1 MHPGETPLPRPVLAV
16 GLALA
21 LAFGLTAFSDPALGD
36 YRLAPADKVRIE
48 VFGEPALGG
57 DFALDGRGRITL
69 PLVGEIQASGL
80 SAPQLQAAV
89 ADALGQGYLNQPR
102 VAAQVLTYRPFYI
115 LGEGNRPGEYPY
127 ASDLTA
133 LQAVATAQ
141 GVGASV
147 SATLAGLIIVSAGYS
162 TAFLALAAIAGLGFV
177 LYLTLMPE
185 TRGGEAASG
194 TPDSGSGLPPAVPAA
209 V

>member
-1 MHPGETPLPRPVLAV
+1 MHSRRETTLPRPVLAV
-16 GLALA
+16 AVGLA
-21 LAFGLTAFSDPALGD
+21 LAFGLTAFTDPALED
-36 YRLAPADKVRIE
+36 YRLAPADRVRIE

-115 LGEGNRPGEYPY
+115 LGEVNRPGEYPY
-127 ASDLTA
+127 ANDLTA

-141 GVGASV
+141 GFTYRANSRRLFVRRAGAADEQPLSPD
-147 SATLAGLIIVSAGYS
+147 ARILPGDTIR
-162 TAFLALAAIAGLGFV
+162 IAERYF
-177 LYLTLMPE
+177 
-185 TRGGEAASG
+185 
-194 TPDSGSGLPPAVPAA
+194 
-209 V
+209 

>member
-1 MHPGETPLPRPVLAV
+1 MHPGETTLPRPVLAV

-21 LAFGLTAFSDPALGD
+21 LAFGLTAFTDPVLGD

-57 DFALDGRGRITL
+57 DFALDGRGSITL

-80 SAPQLQAAV
+80 RAPQLQAAV
-89 ADALGQGYLNQPR
+89 ADALGQGYLKQPR

-115 LGEGNRPGEYPY
+115 LGEVNRPGEYPY

-141 GVGASV
+141 GFTYRANSRRLFVRRAGAAMEQPLSPD
-147 SATLAGLIIVSAGYS
+147 ARILPGDTIR
-162 TAFLALAAIAGLGFV
+162 IAERYF
-177 LYLTLMPE
+177 
-185 TRGGEAASG
+185 
-194 TPDSGSGLPPAVPAA
+194 
-209 V
+209 